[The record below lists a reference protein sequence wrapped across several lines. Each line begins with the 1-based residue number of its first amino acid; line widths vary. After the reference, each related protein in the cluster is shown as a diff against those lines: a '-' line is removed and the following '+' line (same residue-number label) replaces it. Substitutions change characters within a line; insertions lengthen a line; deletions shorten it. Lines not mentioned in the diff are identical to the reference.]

1 MASSSHLTLVQLL
14 NTRGPAFKK
23 LELKADQLDDQQA
36 MELMMGNPR
45 LMKRPVLLGE
55 NKVILGFKDE
65 EYDKFFS

>member
-1 MASSSHLTLVQLL
+1 LVQLL

-45 LMKRPVLLGE
+45 LMKRPVLLRE
-55 NKVILGFKDE
+55 NKVILGFKEE